1 MKIVWNIMPE
11 LSPALLIIDPCILS
25 LCSAAQRLPKHKL
38 FMTSFYKLANTT
50 WDAGEILQKKSE
62 RGTPLGLDIVT
73 FNIYVSS
80 LEQFLFYRVSG
91 KIAKSYI
98 FWDPSKNTLII
109 LKQYLSRKR
118 EAQRNIFFTS
128 SKAKITM
135 EANFS
140 NIFVFLRPR

>member
-1 MKIVWNIMPE
+1 MKYHAWVVTC
-11 LSPALLIIDPCILS
+11 IIDYWS
-25 LCSAAQRLPKHKL
+25 LYFVSLFSCSAAAKTQTFYDKFLQAGKHN
-38 FMTSFYKLANTT
+38 MRH
-50 WDAGEILQKKSE
+50 AGEILQKKSE

-128 SKAKITM
+128 NKAKITM